1 MRETQPIGIA
11 TNMRVAGVDLG
22 SNMFRCVI
30 ADFDKSMRIH
40 VLEKKAEVVAV
51 AEGLWESNEISESAL
66 LRATDSIDRIR
77 DTINCYDVCRVR
89 AVATGAF
96 RRATNRQAAI
106 DRLSARLCAPI
117 EVIHSEHE
125 ARLASLGV
133 QSGGEENA
141 TFGVLDVGGVS
152 TEFIV
157 VDGSARRA
165 RSIDIGVI
173 TLTERGNHDHRDP
186 SARQRFFERT
196 AFDELAEFET
206 IRAPAGLRVHAVGGA
221 AVAVIAHRDGVPY
234 CSFVGGESVLRR
246 SELERLFHDFQSADP
261 TERAERIGISRAH
274 GNLIP
279 AGFAI
284 LDAAMRRLNVE
295 TVIPSGR
302 GVSEGL
308 ALETLLEL
316 MR

>member
-1 MRETQPIGIA
+1 MREMRPIGSEKKV
-11 TNMRVAGVDLG
+11 RVAGVDLG
-22 SNMFRCVI
+22 SNMFRCVL
-30 ADFDKSMRIH
+30 AELDNSMRIH
-40 VLEKKAEVVAV
+40 VLEKRSEVVAV
-51 AEGLWESNEISESAL
+51 AEGLWESGEISESAL
-66 LRATDSIDRIR
+66 RRAAESIDRIR
-77 DTINCYDVCRVR
+77 ESIDRYDVSSVR

-96 RRATNRQAAI
+96 RRATNQQAVI
-106 DRLSARLCAPI
+106 ERLSARLRAPI
-117 EVIHSEHE
+117 AVIHSDHE

-133 QSGGEENA
+133 QSGGEVDQ

-157 VDGSARRA
+157 VDGPTRRA

-173 TLTERGNHDHRDP
+173 TLTERGAGKHLDP
-186 SARQRFFERT
+186 AERQSFFERT
-196 AFDELAEFET
+196 AFDELAEFESFDV
-206 IRAPAGLRVHAVGGA
+206 PAGLRVHAVGGA

-246 SELERLFHDFQSADP
+246 SELERLFADFRAADP
-261 TERAERIGISRAH
+261 TARAERIGISRDH

-284 LDAAMRRLNVE
+284 LDAAMRRLTVE

-308 ALETLLEL
+308 ALETLLEM